1 MSCKTFTFGVLFA
14 GLGGLTRGFEDAGFE
29 EVFALDYDAAACRDH
44 GRICKREAT
53 QADLATMTPDELRAL
68 SPRRPDVLVSSPP
81 CVAFSGCL
89 PQAQSVTP
97 EYQAISSLAFRGIW
111 LALEAWA
118 DSPPPLVLIENVP
131 RINSRG
137 RQWLD
142 DLKALFAAYG
152 YAWAESTHDC
162 GELGGLAQHRRRFLG
177 VARHRAQVPEF
188 LYEPRKQNVRG
199 VGEVLESLPVPVPGG
214 ADGGPLHRL
223 QRLSLLNWIRLALI
237 PAGSDWRALPEQVEL
252 TCSPRSGVYGVHGWQ
267 AASGTV
273 VGEAR
278 IDNGCWAVADP
289 RSVCVR
295 REGALGVTG
304 WAQPTHAVIGAASV
318 QNTALQVADPRIHF
332 QHRAGALGVDG
343 WEAPA
348 GTVIGEARCYQGSNV
363 ADPRLPERANRQNG
377 GYGVNAWDR
386 GSHAVIATA
395 KVDVSWSSVADPRL
409 PLVAL
414 DGAAGELPPLGDKRP
429 IHAVIEAADG
439 TWHRPLTTLELAVLQ
454 GFEPHDERGWLEL
467 DGKSE
472 RGWRKRIGNAVPP
485 PAARAI
491 AASCLRTL
499 TACAAGGLL
508 LSGEPV
514 WVKGRIEREA
524 RW

>member
-1 MSCKTFTFGVLFA
+1 MSKGFTFGVLFC

-89 PQAQSVTP
+89 PAAQSVTP
-97 EYQAISSLAFRGIW
+97 AYQAISSLAFRGIW

-118 DSPPPLVLIENVP
+118 DSPPPLILIENVP
-131 RINSRG
+131 RIQSRG
-137 RQWLD
+137 RDWLD
-142 DLKALFAAYG
+142 DLAALFAAYG
-152 YAWAESTHDC
+152 YRWAETTHDC

-177 VARHRAQVPEF
+177 VARHRSQVPEF
-188 LYEPRKQNVRG
+188 LYEPPKQRVLG
-199 VGEVLESLPVPVPGG
+199 VGEVLESLPVPVPGS

-237 PAGSDWRALPEQVEL
+237 PAGSDWRALPEQVAL

-278 IDNGCWAVADP
+278 VDNGCWAIADP
-289 RSVCVR
+289 RSACVR

-304 WAQPTHAVIGAASV
+304 WAQPTHAVIGAASI

-332 QHRAGALGVDG
+332 QHRPGALGVDA
-343 WEAPA
+343 WDAPA
-348 GTVIGEARCYQGSNV
+348 GTVIGEARSYQGSNV
-363 ADPRLPERANRQNG
+363 ADPRLP
-377 GYGVNAWDR
+377 V
-386 GSHAVIATA
+386 
-395 KVDVSWSSVADPRL
+395 
-409 PLVAL
+409 VAL
-414 DGAAGELPPLGDKRP
+414 DERAQPLPSLADKRP
-429 IHAVIEAADG
+429 IHAIIEAQDG

-454 GFEPHDERGWLEL
+454 GFEPCDEQGWLEL
-467 DGKSE
+467 DGKRE
-472 RGWRKRIGNAVPP
+472 AGWRKRIGNAVPP
-485 PAARAI
+485 PAARAV

-508 LSGEPV
+508 LSGEAV

>member
-1 MSCKTFTFGVLFA
+1 MSCKTFTFGVLFC

-89 PQAQSVTP
+89 PAAQSVTP
-97 EYQAISSLAFRGIW
+97 AYQAISSLAFRGIW
-111 LALEAWA
+111 LALEAWQ
-118 DSPPPLVLIENVP
+118 DSPPPLVIIENVP

-137 RQWLD
+137 RAWLD
-142 DLKALFAAYG
+142 DLAALFAAYG
-152 YAWAESTHDC
+152 YRWAETTHDC

-177 VARHRAQVPEF
+177 VARHRSQVPEF
-188 LYEPRKQNVRG
+188 LYEPRKQAVRG
-199 VGEVLESLPVPVPGG
+199 VGEVLESLPVPVPGS

-237 PAGSDWRALPEQVEL
+237 PAGKDWRALPEQVAL

-278 IDNGCWAVADP
+278 IDNGMWAVADP
-289 RSVCVR
+289 RSACVR

-304 WAQPTHAVIGAASV
+304 WAQPTHAVIGAASI

-332 QHRAGALGVDG
+332 QHRGGALGVDA
-343 WEAPA
+343 WDAPA
-348 GTVIGEARCYQGSNV
+348 GTVIGEARSYQGSNV
-363 ADPRLPERANRQNG
+363 ADPRLP
-377 GYGVNAWDR
+377 V
-386 GSHAVIATA
+386 
-395 KVDVSWSSVADPRL
+395 
-409 PLVAL
+409 VAL
-414 DGAAGELPPLGDKRP
+414 DEGTQPLPDLADKRP
-429 IHAVIEAADG
+429 IHAVIEAQDG

-454 GFEPHDERGWLEL
+454 GFEPRDEQGWLQL
-467 DGKSE
+467 DGKRE
-472 RGWRKRIGNAVPP
+472 AGWRKRIGNAVPP
-485 PAARAI
+485 PAARAV

-508 LSGEPV
+508 LSGEAV
-514 WVKGRIEREA
+514 WVKGRLERDA